1 MKDIKAIP
9 LTLGAIKQYNIEN
22 HVIFGADYKQDRLND
37 NYSYEHDILA
47 LFLGP
52 HTRSILNKHLV
63 DTKHKAEKSLANFGS
78 LLDDSNSQKEMIELG
93 IDILFTDRPYILRQ
107 TLDSY
112 LNK

>member
-1 MKDIKAIP
+1 MI
-9 LTLGAIKQYNIEN
+9 NISQ
-22 HVIFGADYKQDRLND
+22 DYKQNRLND

-63 DTKHKAEKSLANFGS
+63 DTKHKAEKSLAIVGS
-78 LLDDSNSQKEMIELG
+78 LLDDSNVQKEMIELG
-93 IDILFTDRPYILRQ
+93 IDILFTDSPDILRQ
-107 TLDSY
+107 TLDSN